1 MRAHEHE
8 RPRAY
13 PTVLDMVQHAMARI
27 KKLEQLVQGQAK
39 EIKALKECLREGK

>member
-1 MRAHEHE
+1 MSAREHE

-27 KKLEQLVQGQAK
+27 KKLEQLAEAQAK
-39 EIKALKECLREGK
+39 EIVTLKECLREGK